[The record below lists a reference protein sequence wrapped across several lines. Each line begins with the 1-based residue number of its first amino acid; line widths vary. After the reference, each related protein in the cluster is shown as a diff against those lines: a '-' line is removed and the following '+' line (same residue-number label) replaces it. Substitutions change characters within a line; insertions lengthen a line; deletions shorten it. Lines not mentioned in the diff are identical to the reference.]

1 MYVRW
6 GGKAQC
12 SNCAFGAVMGKL
24 DQRGA
29 AAFEF
34 CIVGGALFTL
44 IFAIFDF
51 GRYAITVQ
59 SLRMLASA
67 GARANIINCYTPAV
81 IAGTSP
87 SACTTDYL
95 SDAEKQAI
103 VPFLYNGSLSPTVTT
118 TAGASALTITA
129 SQSGFTMLV
138 PVWGTSFNTPSV
150 STQVPF

>member
-1 MYVRW
+1 MR
-6 GGKAQC
+6 
-12 SNCAFGAVMGKL
+12 KL
-24 DQRGA
+24 DQRGV

-34 CIVGGALFTL
+34 CLVGGALFTL

-95 SDAEKQAI
+95 SDPEKQAI
-103 VPFLYNGSLSPTVTT
+103 VPFLFNSSLGLSPTVTT

-129 SQSGFTMLV
+129 SQTGFTMLV
-138 PVWGTSFNTPSV
+138 PVWGTSFNAPSV

>member
-1 MYVRW
+1 MR
-6 GGKAQC
+6 
-12 SNCAFGAVMGKL
+12 KL
-24 DQRGA
+24 DQRGV

-34 CIVGGALFTL
+34 CLVGGALFTL

-103 VPFLYNGSLSPTVTT
+103 VPFLYNGGLSPTVTT